1 MLGGVRCGARVKPR
15 RRLADTNERM
25 PRPYP
30 TSARRRWPLVAAVA
44 VALLTALP
52 AAAYAQGDSLVP
64 ESVAPPSQTAPAPG
78 FGISARQA
86 RSIAAREPAV
96 QRAHVEHPE
105 LEARASIPT
114 FGGDP
119 STFEVLFYTP
129 GEESQYGSDIRVEV
143 VVSGLTGEVLAVWTG
158 PQAAAP
164 LARGEEP
171 SVGRALNAPYVW
183 LPLAALFLAAFFD
196 PRRPCRL
203 LHVDLVVLL
212 AFGLSQLY
220 FNQGR
225 IDVSMPIVYPLLA
238 YLAVRTLLAGF
249 RPRERS
255 ERLVP
260 RLPVRWMAI
269 GLVLLVAF
277 RVGLNL
283 ADSNVIDVGYA
294 SVVGA
299 DRIVHG
305 EELYVAND
313 VHGDTY
319 GPVNYLA
326 YVPFELVFPWDG
338 TWDSVPAAHAA
349 AITFDLLTIV
359 GLMLLGTTLRPGRGG
374 RELGLALAFAW
385 AAYPFSLL
393 ALQENTNDLMVAAFL
408 VLALAALRSA
418 PGRGILL
425 GLAAAAKFAPLALV
439 PLLARGTGDARARP
453 ALAFG
458 LACTAVCVV
467 VTVPFIPD
475 GGLRELYDTTIGFQL
490 GRVSPFSVWALHP
503 SLGWLQTA
511 LKLGA
516 AVLAVVVAFVPRR
529 RDARQIVA
537 LAAAMLIAVQLPAA
551 HWFYFYLAW
560 TAPLVLATVMSG
572 YRDPTADERIAVDGW
587 SRTAAPL
594 D

>member
-1 MLGGVRCGARVKPR
+1 MSRPSRPRLR
-15 RRLADTNERM
+15 RR
-25 PRPYP
+25 P
-30 TSARRRWPLVAAVA
+30 PLVAALA
-44 VALLTALP
+44 LALLTALP
-52 AAAYAQGDSLVP
+52 GAAQAQQDSLVP
-64 ESVAPPSQTAPAPG
+64 ESAPPPSQTAPPPG

-86 RSIAAREPAV
+86 RAIAAREPAV
-96 QRAHVEHPE
+96 QQARRDHPD
-105 LEARASIPT
+105 LAATASIPT

-119 STFEVLFYTP
+119 SSFEVLFYTP
-129 GEESQYGSDIRVEV
+129 GEQSQYGSDIRVEV

-164 LARGEEP
+164 LARGEKP
-171 SVGRALNAPYVW
+171 SVGRSLNAPYVW
-183 LPLAALFLAAFFD
+183 LPLAAIFLGAFFD
-196 PRRPCRL
+196 PRRPGRL
-203 LHVDLVVLL
+203 LHLDLLVLL

-225 IDVSMPIVYPLLA
+225 VEVSMPLVYPLLA
-238 YLAVRTLLAGF
+238 YLAVRMLLAGF

-283 ADSNVIDVGYA
+283 ADSNVVDVGYA

-299 DRIVHG
+299 DRIAHG

-326 YVPFELVFPWDG
+326 YVPFELAFPWDG

-349 AITFDLLTIV
+349 AITFDLLTMV

-374 RELGLALAFAW
+374 RQLGLALAFAW

-418 PGRGILL
+418 PGRGALL
-425 GLAAAAKFAPLALV
+425 GLASAAKFAPLALA
-439 PLLARGTGDARARP
+439 PLLARGTGEARARP

-458 LACTAVCVV
+458 LACTTVCVLA
-467 VTVPFIPD
+467 TVPFIPD

-490 GRVSPFSVWALHP
+490 GRVSPFSLWALHP

-511 LKLGA
+511 LKIGA
-516 AVLAVVVAFVPRR
+516 AGLAVAVAFVPRK
-529 RDARQIVA
+529 RDARQVVA
-537 LAAAMLIAVQLPAA
+537 LAAAVLIAVQLPAA

-560 TAPLVLATVMSG
+560 TAPLVLATIMSA
-572 YRDPTADERIAVDGW
+572 YRDADAEERIAVDGW
-587 SRTAAPL
+587 SRTASPR

>member
-1 MLGGVRCGARVKPR
+1 
-15 RRLADTNERM
+15 
-25 PRPYP
+25 
-30 TSARRRWPLVAAVA
+30 VAALA

-52 AAAYAQGDSLVP
+52 GAAHAQQDSLVP
-64 ESVAPPSQTAPAPG
+64 ESVAPPSQTEPPPG

-86 RSIAAREPAV
+86 RAIAAREPAV
-96 QRAHVEHPE
+96 RRARTEHRE
-105 LEARASIPT
+105 LAVTASIPT
-114 FGGDP
+114 VGGDHG
-119 STFEVLFYTP
+119 TFEVLFYTP
-129 GEESQYGSDIRVEV
+129 GEQSQYGSDIRVEV

-164 LARGEEP
+164 LARGDEP
-171 SVGRALNAPYVW
+171 SVGRSLNAPYVW
-183 LPLAALFLAAFFD
+183 LPLAAIFLGAFFD
-196 PRRPCRL
+196 PRRPLRL
-203 LHVDLVVLL
+203 LHLDLAVLL

-225 IDVSMPIVYPLLA
+225 IDVSMPLVYPLLG
-238 YLAVRTLLAGF
+238 YLAVRMLLAGF

-283 ADSNVIDVGYA
+283 ADSNVVDVGYA

-299 DRIVHG
+299 DRIAHG

-349 AITFDLLTIV
+349 AISFDLLTIV
-359 GLMLLGTTLRPGRGG
+359 GLMLLGGTLRPGRGG
-374 RELGLALAFAW
+374 RQLGLALAFAW

-408 VLALAALRSA
+408 VLALAALRSP
-418 PGRGILL
+418 PGRGALL
-425 GLAAAAKFAPLALV
+425 GLAGAAKFAPLALA
-439 PLLARGTGDARARP
+439 PLLARGSGEARARP
-453 ALAFG
+453 ALTFG
-458 LACTAVCVV
+458 LACTAVCVA

-490 GRVSPFSVWALHP
+490 GRVSPFSLWALHP

-511 LKLGA
+511 LKIGA
-516 AVLAVVVAFVPRR
+516 VGLAAVVAFVPRR
-529 RDARQIVA
+529 RDARQVVA
-537 LAAAMLIAVQLPAA
+537 LAAAVLIAVQLPAA

-560 TAPLVLATVMSG
+560 TAPLVLATVLSG
-572 YRDPTADERIAVDGW
+572 YRDPAEDTQIAVDGW
-587 SRTAAPL
+587 SRTAAPR

>member
-1 MLGGVRCGARVKPR
+1 
-15 RRLADTNERM
+15 M
-25 PRPYP
+25 PPSLR
-30 TSARRRWPLVAAVA
+30 TSARRRWPLLAAL
-44 VALLTALP
+44 ALAILTALP
-52 AAAYAQGDSLVP
+52 SNANAQGDSLVP
-64 ESVAPPSQTAPAPG
+64 ESVAPPSQTQPPPG
-78 FGISARQA
+78 FAISARQA
-86 RSIAAREPAV
+86 RAIAARAPAV
-96 QRAHVEHPE
+96 QQAHGEHPE
-105 LEARASIPT
+105 LKATASIPT
-114 FGGDP
+114 SGGDP

-143 VVSGLTGEVLAVWTG
+143 VVSGLTGELLEVWTG

-164 LARGEEP
+164 LARGDEP
-171 SVGRALNAPYVW
+171 SVGRSLNAPYVW
-183 LPLAALFLAAFFD
+183 LPLAAIFLGAFFD
-196 PRRPCRL
+196 PRRPLRL
-203 LHVDLVVLL
+203 LHLDLAVLL

-225 IDVSMPIVYPLLA
+225 IDVSMPLVYPLLG
-238 YLAVRTLLAGF
+238 YLAVRMLLAGF

-283 ADSNVIDVGYA
+283 ADSNVVDVGYA

-299 DRIVHG
+299 DRIAHG

-349 AITFDLLTIV
+349 AISFDLLTIV

-374 RELGLALAFAW
+374 RQLGLALAFAW

-408 VLALAALRSA
+408 VLALAALRSP

-425 GLAAAAKFAPLALV
+425 GLAGAAKFAPLALV
-439 PLLARGTGDARARP
+439 PLLARGTGEARARQT
-453 ALAFG
+453 LVFG
-458 LACTAVCVV
+458 LACTAVCVA

-490 GRVSPFSVWALHP
+490 GRVSPFSLWALHP

-511 LKLGA
+511 LKIGA
-516 AVLAVVVAFVPRR
+516 VGLALVVAFVPRR
-529 RDARQIVA
+529 RDARQVVA
-537 LAAAMLIAVQLPAA
+537 LAAAVLIAVQLPAA

-560 TAPLVLATVMSG
+560 TAPLVLATIMSA
-572 YRDPTADERIAVDGW
+572 YRDPAADERIAVDGW
-587 SRTAAPL
+587 SRTAAPR

>member
-1 MLGGVRCGARVKPR
+1 L
-15 RRLADTNERM
+15 
-25 PRPYP
+25 
-30 TSARRRWPLVAAVA
+30 PLVAALA
-44 VALLTALP
+44 LALLTALP
-52 AAAYAQGDSLVP
+52 CAAHAQGDSLVP
-64 ESVAPPSQTAPAPG
+64 QSVAPPSQTEPPPG

-86 RSIAAREPAV
+86 RAIAAREPAV
-96 QRAHVEHPE
+96 QRARAQHPD
-105 LEARASIPT
+105 LAVTASIPT
-114 FGGDP
+114 VGGDP

-129 GEESQYGSDIRVEV
+129 GKQSQYGSDIRVEV
-143 VVSGLTGEVLAVWTG
+143 VVSGLTGDVVAVWTG
-158 PQAAAP
+158 PQAATP
-164 LARGEEP
+164 LARGEDP
-171 SVGRALNAPYVW
+171 SVGRSLNAPYVW
-183 LPLAALFLAAFFD
+183 LPLAAIFLGAFFD
-196 PRRPCRL
+196 PRRPLRL
-203 LHVDLVVLL
+203 LHLDLGVLL

-225 IDVSMPIVYPLLA
+225 LDVSMPIVYPLLA
-238 YLAVRTLLAGF
+238 YLAVRMLLAGF

-255 ERLVP
+255 EALVP
-260 RLPVRWMAI
+260 RLPVRWMAV

-283 ADSNVIDVGYA
+283 ADSNVVDVGYA

-326 YVPFELVFPWDG
+326 YVPFELLFPWSG
-338 TWDSVPAAHAA
+338 EWDSVPAAHAA
-349 AITFDLLTIV
+349 AISFDLLTIV

-374 RELGLALAFAW
+374 RQLGLALAFAW

-393 ALQENTNDLMVAAFL
+393 ALQENTNDLIVAAFL
-408 VLALAALRSA
+408 VLALAALRSP
-418 PGRGILL
+418 PGRGVML
-425 GLAAAAKFAPLALV
+425 GLAAAAKFAPLALA
-439 PLLARGTGDARARP
+439 PLLARGTGEPRARS

-458 LACTAVCVV
+458 VACTLVCVA
-467 VTVPFIPD
+467 VTLPYIPD
-475 GGLRELYDTTIGFQL
+475 GGLRELYDTTIGYQL
-490 GRVSPFSVWALHP
+490 GRVSPFSLWALHP

-516 AVLAVVVAFVPRR
+516 VALAVAVAFVPRK
-529 RDARQIVA
+529 RDARQVVA
-537 LAAAMLIAVQLPAA
+537 LAAAVLIAVQLPAA

-560 TAPLVLATVMSG
+560 TAPLVLATIMSG

-587 SRTAAPL
+587 SRTTAPR